1 MSDQPREQPRSERDG
16 GGARTR
22 GPRNRRSA
30 RAAAAVALAALLVVS
45 AGCGDGTRGA
55 QKAARMEDE
64 PGLPPEPEAAL
75 ADAEEQPIDPVDDC
89 GLDAGGLDGAGLDE
103 DRRAGD
109 SPYAQERV
117 SFALQFGDEINPH
130 RLMSAFVMPG
140 DTLHLEPV
148 LSDRESR
155 FRIDVEKGDVEP
167 REGGGWTWTAPREPG
182 VWCLKITDEEADETM
197 CLNTFVLTP
206 YDGAETFNGFRMG
219 RYPEAPP
226 AGLVEV
232 TEENKET
239 WVTPH
244 LQLKQFVCKQAGG
257 WPKYLVLQTRLLLKL
272 EMLLEEVNEQGIPAD
287 SFYVMSAFRTPFYNR
302 SIGNDTTYSRHTV
315 GDAADIFIDRNRN
328 GTMDDIDGD
337 RQVTVGDA
345 RVLYDLVDGMEK
357 EAWYQ
362 PFIGGLGLYPPAP
375 HRGPFIHVDT
385 RGKPARW

>member
-1 MSDQPREQPRSERDG
+1 MSDQPRGQVRSERG
-16 GGARTR
+16 GGGER
-22 GPRNRRSA
+22 PRRLRSRRSA
-30 RAAAAVALAALLVVS
+30 PAAATLALVAVLVVA

-64 PGLPPEPEAAL
+64 PGLPPEPELAL
-75 ADAEEQPIDPVDDC
+75 ADVEEQPIDPVDDC
-89 GLDAGGLDGAGLDE
+89 GLDAGGLDE

-109 SPYAQERV
+109 SPYAEERV
-117 SFALQFGDEINPH
+117 SFALQFGDEVNPH

-140 DTLHLEPV
+140 DTLDLEPV
-148 LSDRESR
+148 LGDRESR
-155 FRIDVEKGDVEP
+155 FRLDVEKGEVEP

-182 VWCLKITDEEADETM
+182 VWCLTITDEEADETM

-206 YDGAETFNGFRMG
+206 YDGSETFNGYRIG

-302 SIGNDTTYSRHTV
+302 SIGNDTTLSRHTV

-328 GTMDDIDGD
+328 GRMDDLDGD
-337 RQVTVGDA
+337 RRVTVGDA

-385 RGKPARW
+385 RGEPARW